1 MIPLRLV
8 FSCSTGKSMLLAD
21 IKLAGWSLSLLSCS
35 LALAASGELPV
46 EVDYNFHIKPILSDR
61 CYKCHGPDASAR
73 QADLRLDRHDARLG
87 EPATGLAI
95 IAPGDPDQ
103 SKLYR
108 RISSVDEAVQM
119 PPVDSKLPP
128 LSEYEIALIR
138 RWIEQG
144 ATWKEHW
151 SFNPLEETPLPDV
164 GQSTWA
170 TTPVDH
176 FVLAK
181 LKHESTEPAPPA
193 ARETLLR
200 RVTFDLTGLPPTL
213 DQIEQ
218 YLSDPPGDAYKRA
231 VERLLESPSFGER
244 MATHWLDLARYSDTF
259 GYQVDRDRRVWPWR
273 DWVIRAFNQDFPY
286 DQFITWQIAGDLLAE
301 SSDEQVLATTFNRL
315 HSQKTEGGSTPEEFR
330 VEYVADRLHTLATG
344 LLGLTMECSRCH
356 DHKYDPITQRE
367 YYGLFAFFNN
377 IDEAGLYSYHTNST
391 PTPTLVLADEE
402 TKAKITDLDHRVEAS
417 VAQLE
422 SVRTQPRT
430 AFDAW
435 LAERP
440 TEPLSP
446 GRIAYF
452 PFDEVAEGKFKN
464 LDVPETPATSS
475 AANQLVA
482 GKLGRAVRLT
492 GDDGIVTKISDFTRQ
507 EPFTVALW
515 IQTPDRKER
524 AVVWRRGRS
533 WTDGGS
539 RGYQLLL
546 EEGCLSASLIN
557 FWPGN
562 AIRVKTRVPL
572 PVEEWHHVAIT
583 YDGSSSAG
591 GLTIFVDG
599 VRQPVEVVRDNLTK
613 SIQGEG
619 GDHLVLGQRNR
630 DRGFAGGLVDELQV
644 FTRQLTP
651 LEIAQLF
658 DGQSL
663 RLLLG
668 RSTNQLS
675 VPERES
681 LFQYYLST
689 VDPDYR
695 HQLAELKTNRQQKNE
710 IDNSTEEIMVMRELN
725 KRRQTYVLKRGM
737 YDAPTD
743 PVDPGTPAV
752 LNRFPTGE
760 PRNRL
765 GLARWLTDPKNP
777 LTARV
782 AVNQF
787 WQLFFGTGLVRT
799 TEDFG
804 SQGELPSHP
813 KLLDWLAKDFM
824 DSGWDVKHLLK
835 QIVMSSTYRQSSRVT
850 NEQMV
855 ADPENRMLAR
865 GPSYRLPAEM
875 IRDNYLAVSGLL
887 VNRIGG
893 PPVRPYEVAVSFKP
907 VDREKGDA
915 LYRRSM
921 YTYWKRT
928 GPAPV
933 MMTLDASKRDVC
945 VVKREKTS
953 TPLQAL
959 VLLNDP
965 QLVEAARILG
975 QRMVGQSGGDASR
988 LGEEMFLL
996 LTSRQP
1002 EPREREILFRTYQ
1015 EQLAYFQEFP
1025 DRAKLF
1031 LKTGEAPFR
1040 EDLDV
1045 VQLAAAGVLA
1055 EMLLNYDACIMKR

>member
-1 MIPLRLV
+1 
-8 FSCSTGKSMLLAD
+8 MLLAD

>member
-1 MIPLRLV
+1 MSFLQ
-8 FSCSTGKSMLLAD
+8 TE
-21 IKLAGWSLSLLSCS
+21 IKRAVVSFSLLQCS
-35 LALAASGELPV
+35 LAFAANGTLPV

-61 CYKCHGPDASAR
+61 CYKCHGPDANAR
-73 QADLRLDRHDARLG
+73 QADLRLDRHNSGL
-87 EPATGLAI
+87 EETATEVAI
-95 IAPGDPDQ
+95 IAPGNPDQ

-108 RISSVDEAVQM
+108 RISSAEEAVQM

-128 LSEYEIALIR
+128 LSDYEISLVR

-151 SFNPLEETPLPDV
+151 SFNPLVETSLPDV
-164 GQSTWA
+164 GESTWV

-181 LKHESTEPAPPA
+181 LQSESIEPTRPA
-193 ARETLLR
+193 TRETLLR

-213 DQIEQ
+213 DQIKQ
-218 YLSDPPGDAYKRA
+218 YLGDSPGGAYERA

-273 DWVIRAFNQDFPY
+273 DWVVGAFNQDLPY
-286 DQFITWQIAGDLLAE
+286 DQFLTWQVAGDLLAD
-301 SSDEQVLATTFNRL
+301 SSDDQILATTFNRL
-315 HSQKTEGGSTPEEFR
+315 HPQKTEGGSVPEEFR

-344 LLGLTMECSRCH
+344 LLGLTLECSRCH

-367 YYGLFAFFNN
+367 YYRLFAFFNN
-377 IDEAGLYSYHTNST
+377 IDEAGLYSYRTAST
-391 PTPTLVLADEE
+391 PTPTLVLADEA
-402 TKAKITDLDHRVEAS
+402 TKAKIADLDQRIQVS
-417 VAQLE
+417 SAQLD
-422 SVRTQPRT
+422 SIRSQAPTT
-430 AFDAW
+430 FDAW
-435 LAERP
+435 LVERP
-440 TEPLSP
+440 TEMLIP
-446 GRIAYF
+446 GRVGCF
-452 PFDEVAEGKFKN
+452 PFDEIEEGKLKN
-464 LDVPETPATSS
+464 LDAPETPATTPV
-475 AANQLVA
+475 ANQLVA
-482 GKLGRAVRLT
+482 GKRGHAVRLT
-492 GDDGIVTKISDFTRQ
+492 GDDGVVTEVGNFTRQ
-507 EPFTVALW
+507 DPFTVALW
-515 IQTPDRKER
+515 IQTPDWKER
-524 AVVWRRGRS
+524 AVVWRRGKS

-546 EEGCLSASLIN
+546 EEGCLSASLIH

-562 AIRVKTRVPL
+562 AIRVKTRTPL
-572 PVEEWHHVAIT
+572 PVEEWKHVAIT

-591 GLTIFVDG
+591 GLAIFVDG
-599 VRQPVEVVRDNLTK
+599 VRQPVKVVRDNLTRA
-613 SIQGEG
+613 IQGG
-619 GDHLVLGQRNR
+619 GDDHLVLGYRSR

-663 RLLLG
+663 HLLLG
-668 RSTNQLS
+668 RSDEQLS
-675 VPERES
+675 VPERQS

-689 VDPDYR
+689 VDPEYR
-695 HQLAELKTNRQQKNE
+695 QALDTLKTNRQQKNE
-710 IDNSTEEIMVMRELN
+710 VENSTEEIMVMRELD
-725 KRRQTYVLKRGM
+725 KRRPTYILNRGM

-743 PVDPGTPAV
+743 RVDPGTPSV
-752 LNRFPTGE
+752 LNPFPTGQ

-765 GLARWLTDPKNP
+765 GLARWLTDPQNP

-787 WQLFFGTGLVRT
+787 WQLFFGAGLVRT

-813 KLLDWLAKDFM
+813 KLLDWLAKDFIN
-824 DSGWDVKHLLK
+824 SGWDVKHLLK
-835 QIVMSSTYRQSSRVT
+835 QIVLSSTYRQSSRIAST
-850 NEQMV
+850 QIA

-875 IRDNYLAVSGLL
+875 IRDNYLAASGLL
-887 VNRIGG
+887 VDRIGG

-907 VDREKGDA
+907 VDPEQGDA

-975 QRMVGQSGGDASR
+975 QKMVGQAGDDASG
-988 LGEEMFLL
+988 LVDEMFLL
-996 LTSRQP
+996 LTSRHP
-1002 EPREREILFRTYQ
+1002 EPREREILLQTYQ

-1025 DRAKLF
+1025 ERATSF
-1031 LKTGEAPFR
+1031 LTIGEAPFR
-1040 EDLDV
+1040 EDLDTA
-1045 VQLAAAGVLA
+1045 QLAAAGVLA

>member
-1 MIPLRLV
+1 
-8 FSCSTGKSMLLAD
+8 MLLAD

-988 LGEEMFLL
+988 LVEEMFLL

>member
-1 MIPLRLV
+1 
-8 FSCSTGKSMLLAD
+8 MLLAD
-21 IKLAGWSLSLLSCS
+21 IKLAGWSLGLLSCS
-35 LALAASGELPV
+35 LAFAASGEVPV

-95 IAPGDPDQ
+95 IAPGDPGQ

-108 RISSVDEAVQM
+108 RISSSDESVRM

-128 LSEYEIALIR
+128 LSQYEIALIR

-164 GQSTWA
+164 GQSTWT

-218 YLSDPPGDAYKRA
+218 YRSDPPGDAYQRA

-286 DQFITWQIAGDLLAE
+286 DQFITWQIAGDLLAD
-301 SSDEQVLATTFNRL
+301 SSDEQTLATTFNRL
-315 HSQKTEGGSTPEEFR
+315 HPQKTEGGSTPEEFR

-391 PTPTLVLADEE
+391 PAPTLVLADEE

-452 PFDEVAEGKFKN
+452 PFDEMVEGKFKN
-464 LDVPETPATSS
+464 LDDPETPATSS

-492 GDDGIVTKISDFTRQ
+492 GDDGIVTKTSNFTRQ

-515 IQTPDRKER
+515 IQTPDLKER

-546 EEGCLSASLIN
+546 EEGYLSASLIH

-599 VRQPVEVVRDNLTK
+599 VRQPVEVVRDNLTR
-613 SIQGEG
+613 SIQGKG
-619 GDHLVLGQRNR
+619 DDHLVLGQRDR
-630 DRGFAGGLVDELQV
+630 DRGFTGGLVDELQV

-675 VPERES
+675 VPERQS

-710 IDNSTEEIMVMRELN
+710 IENSTEEIMVMRELN
-725 KRRQTYVLKRGM
+725 KRRQTYVLQRGM

-752 LNRFPTGE
+752 LNRFPIGE

-850 NEQMV
+850 DEQMV

-887 VNRIGG
+887 VDRIGG
-893 PPVRPYEVAVSFKP
+893 SPVRPYEVAVSFKP
-907 VDREKGDA
+907 VAREKGDA

-933 MMTLDASKRDVC
+933 MMTLDASKRDIC

-975 QRMVGQSGGDASR
+975 QKMVGQSGGDASR
-988 LGEEMFLL
+988 LVEEMFLL

-1025 DRAKLF
+1025 DRARLF
-1031 LKTGEAPFR
+1031 LKTGEAPSR

-1055 EMLLNYDACIMKR
+1055 KMLLNYDACIMKR